1 MKSLEIFSGAGGLA
15 KGLELAGF
23 EHASFVEFNK
33 HACASLRKNFD
44 PHIVF
49 QGDIA
54 DYDLNQLSN
63 IDIVAGGPPC
73 QPFSLGGKHKAQED
87 NRDMFPYAIRA
98 IEKLQPKAKSFL
110 GFSARRGSL

>member
-54 DYDLNQLSN
+54 DYDL
-63 IDIVAGGPPC
+63 
-73 QPFSLGGKHKAQED
+73 
-87 NRDMFPYAIRA
+87 
-98 IEKLQPKAKSFL
+98 IEKKFL
-110 GFSARRGSL
+110 DAAQASCASAIITGDEDLLVLKMIGATPIMTVKEFLELENV